1 MNVVNGRV
9 IFRVGKDENRL
20 KWFLMPPRKIFL
32 SFLNLSNTFPENE
45 ENLQIL
51 NKPIVIRLTSSLDFN
66 RLHPLFSVT

>member
-32 SFLNLSNTFPENE
+32 SFLNLSNTSPENE

-66 RLHPLFSVT
+66 RFHPLFSVT

>member
-9 IFRVGKDENRL
+9 IFKVDKDENRL

>member
-20 KWFLMPPRKIFL
+20 KWSLKPPRKIFL

-51 NKPIVIRLTSSLDFN
+51 DKPIVIRLTSSLDFN